1 VESGKTGD
9 TPANTTAVL
18 EEIRQAAQAVKG
30 DGYEDV
36 LPLHPVEE
44 EQEVVDLA
52 DVEQA
57 QHSQASEEAAAV
69 MDQNADRQVHCC
81 FLLSFHTLKVCLPAA
96 GLTFQ
101 KY

>member
-1 VESGKTGD
+1 MESGNTTD
-9 TPANTTAVL
+9 TPANATAVL
-18 EEIRQAAQAVKG
+18 EEIRQAAQAVRG
-30 DGYEDV
+30 DADELV
-36 LPLHPVEE
+36 LPLHPEE
-44 EQEVVDLA
+44 EEVEVVNLA

-57 QHSQASEEAAAV
+57 QHSQNSPKLAAV
-69 MDQNADRQVHCC
+69 MEQKADRQVHCC